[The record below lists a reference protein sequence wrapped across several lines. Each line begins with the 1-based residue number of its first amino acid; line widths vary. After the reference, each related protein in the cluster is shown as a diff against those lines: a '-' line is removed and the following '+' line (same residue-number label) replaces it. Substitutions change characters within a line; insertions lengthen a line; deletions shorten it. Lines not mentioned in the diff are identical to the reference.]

1 ENSGEG
7 PDRYQ
12 VAVQSVRGDVAAGAE
27 PPVTRTLPQHTVAS
41 FVGAE
46 VGQRILGRAKAM
58 VEFVLPDNW
67 LNESVEEWT
76 VPLDP
81 AADGLRPRGGRAARP
96 GPVPGRPVP
105 APAHRRGRRPPD
117 GRPARDHQGSARGQH
132 RRLWAADPL
141 LGEPLPAAARRAA
154 RHGRVKGA
162 TG

>member
-81 AADGLRPRGGRAARP
+81 AADGNPQLGWMWPVVVRSEPPWSATRNRAP
-96 GPVPGRPVP
+96 EDV
-105 APAHRRGRRPPD
+105 
-117 GRPARDHQGSARGQH
+117 
-132 RRLWAADPL
+132 
-141 LGEPLPAAARRAA
+141 
-154 RHGRVKGA
+154 
-162 TG
+162 